1 MVQLLLVSGVIGE
14 LSIAS
19 PTLPKLAFAVFASP
33 NFASSI
39 VTSSVCMVCEPAFTV
54 KPVFRFTNTINLGD
68 RNGVRTPVQWNGG
81 WNGGF
86 SSADPERLY
95 AP

>member
-1 MVQLLLVSGVIGE
+1 
-14 LSIAS
+14 
-19 PTLPKLAFAVFASP
+19 
-33 NFASSI
+33 
-39 VTSSVCMVCEPAFTV
+39 MVCEPAFTV

-68 RNGVRTPVQWNGG
+68 RNGVRTPMQWNGG